1 LWSVGACGNG
11 DQASTTR
18 GGGDSIAGTYE
29 CRIPGAST
37 WDIVELSHDGT
48 LTITHSDGVTE
59 PPGIWTVDGPEGFFG
74 SEEEGVRFVV
84 VGDRLL
90 FEDTTE
96 CSRIFG

>member
-1 LWSVGACGNG
+1 M
-11 DQASTTR
+11 
-18 GGGDSIAGTYE
+18 
-29 CRIPGAST
+29 

-48 LTITHSDGVTE
+48 LTVTHSDGVTE